1 MSRDTVAAWV
11 GSLPPLEP
19 SPTKERKRNPS
30 AEERGGHGIH
40 GEERLDEAQGERRRQ
55 CWMDSLATK
64 SRKTTKL
71 NRFVHRFWLK
81 VETKKTIPRGSLQS
95 EDFKT
100 KKIFVG
106 GIRSTLTEGIR
117 LMLLHCCRWRSRQL
131 NQRKSQTS
139 RLHMVVN
146 LGHGRLV
153 IALVVLATLI
163 VVLEVADMALVPIG
177 FLEVLVVGLVA
188 MVLVLVNSVE
198 DMVVLIED

>member
-1 MSRDTVAAWV
+1 
-11 GSLPPLEP
+11 
-19 SPTKERKRNPS
+19 KERKRNPS
-30 AEERGGHGIH
+30 AEESGGHGID
-40 GEERLDEAQGERRRQ
+40 GEERRDEAQGERRRQ
-55 CWMDSLATK
+55 RW
-64 SRKTTKL
+64 
-71 NRFVHRFWLK
+71 

-95 EDFKT
+95 KDFKT

-106 GIRSTLTEGIR
+106 GIRSTVTEGIR

-146 LGHGRLV
+146 LGHGLLV

-163 VVLEVADMALVPIG
+163 VVLEVVDMALVPIG
-177 FLEVLVVGLVA
+177 LLEVLMVGLVA

>member
-106 GIRSTLTEGIR
+106 GIRSTLTEDEFKNFFSKYGKVANHRIIR
-117 LMLLHCCRWRSRQL
+117 DHSTNRACGFGFIIFDSEEVVDDLLSEGNMIDL
-131 NQRKSQTS
+131 AGSKE
-139 RLHMVVN
+139 
-146 LGHGRLV
+146 LG
-153 IALVVLATLI
+153 
-163 VVLEVADMALVPIG
+163 
-177 FLEVLVVGLVA
+177 
-188 MVLVLVNSVE
+188 
-198 DMVVLIED
+198 

>member
-1 MSRDTVAAWV
+1 MGLKCKRDKKVTVVDHSWV
-11 GSLPPLEP
+11 GHVIEYSLEHFEWFNTLDI
-19 SPTKERKRNPS
+19 KRKKVRYEFS
-30 AEERGGHGIH
+30 KC
-40 GEERLDEAQGERRRQ
+40 RLFFILISICR
-55 CWMDSLATK
+55 
-64 SRKTTKL
+64 
-71 NRFVHRFWLK
+71 LK

-163 VVLEVADMALVPIG
+163 VVLEVVDMALVPIG